1 MRGRILVVDDEKL
14 IRWNIMEKLNQLGFI
29 TEEAGTVAEAKQIIN
44 KKIIDL
50 AIVDLRLPD
59 GDGMNILKDITIKQP
74 GVPILI
80 ITAYSSVSNAVEAMK
95 NGAFDYISKPFEIE
109 ELILRVERAIEQ
121 LHLRNS
127 FQVGLQQSKR
137 IFNLDHIIGKSPKI
151 QEVKQIIKKVAE
163 SPSTTI
169 LLLGESG
176 TGKDIAARV
185 IHYESE
191 RAAYPFMNI
200 TCTALP
206 ENLLESE
213 LFGYEPG
220 SFTGA
225 DHLKKGLFE
234 LANYGTV
241 FMDEIGDV
249 PLSVQSKILRVLEEK
264 TFKRIGGTV
273 DIQVDVRVIVATNK
287 DLEEM
292 VHTGTF
298 REDLFY
304 RLNVV
309 PIVLPPLRE
318 RYGDI
323 PLLAEHFLNLF
334 NKEFRRNRKIFS
346 NEAMEKLLSYHWP
359 GNIRELR
366 NVIERAVLLGKDDTI
381 QADEIIL
388 GRVSFGGVRT
398 TNNEIV
404 LLPPSGCPLEDV
416 EKSLIRQ
423 ALERTNWNLTRAG
436 ALLNISRDQVRY
448 KAEKY
453 GLRQEKI

>member
-388 GRVSFGGVRT
+388 
-398 TNNEIV
+398 
-404 LLPPSGCPLEDV
+404 
-416 EKSLIRQ
+416 
-423 ALERTNWNLTRAG
+423 
-436 ALLNISRDQVRY
+436 
-448 KAEKY
+448 
-453 GLRQEKI
+453 